1 MKMLEQ
7 HFVASLER
15 RTFIIGEAGVNH
27 NGDLTT
33 ALKMI
38 DAAKGCDA
46 DAVKFQT
53 WKTDNIIVPGTRKVD
68 YQLESTGDGE
78 SQYGMLRRLELSYD
92 DFDKLKQHC
101 EEVDI
106 LFMST
111 PDDTESADFLDSLG
125 VEIFKIGSGEITNM
139 SLIERVAKKGRPII
153 LSTGMASIE
162 EIDGAVACLRQ
173 AGSQSFALLH
183 CVSDYPA
190 NYADLNLRVIN
201 SLKDR
206 YSVPIG
212 FSDHSLGIEMP
223 IAAVAL
229 GASIIEK
236 HFTLDRSM
244 TGPDHQ
250 CSLEVA
256 EFRQMVRAIRN
267 VEEALGDGIKRITAT
282 ELRSRSL
289 VRKVLVAARDIK
301 AGEILDETM
310 VLAKRAGKGI
320 AASELAQVVGRTV
333 QRDLRPNEILSSDIL
348 S

>member
-1 MKMLEQ
+1 
-7 HFVASLER
+7 
-15 RTFIIGEAGVNH
+15 
-27 NGDLTT
+27 
-33 ALKMI
+33 
-38 DAAKGCDA
+38 
-46 DAVKFQT
+46 
-53 WKTDNIIVPGTRKVD
+53 
-68 YQLESTGDGE
+68 
-78 SQYGMLRRLELSYD
+78 
-92 DFDKLKQHC
+92 
-101 EEVDI
+101 
-106 LFMST
+106 
-111 PDDTESADFLDSLG
+111 
-125 VEIFKIGSGEITNM
+125 
-139 SLIERVAKKGRPII
+139 
-153 LSTGMASIE
+153 
-162 EIDGAVACLRQ
+162 
-173 AGSQSFALLH
+173 
-183 CVSDYPA
+183 
-190 NYADLNLRVIN
+190 
-201 SLKDR
+201 
-206 YSVPIG
+206 
-212 FSDHSLGIEMP
+212 MP